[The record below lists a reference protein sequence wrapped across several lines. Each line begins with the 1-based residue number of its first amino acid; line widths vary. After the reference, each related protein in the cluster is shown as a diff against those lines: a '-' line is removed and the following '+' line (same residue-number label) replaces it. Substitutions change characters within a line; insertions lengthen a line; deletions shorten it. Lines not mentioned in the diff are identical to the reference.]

1 MSDGFLEGT
10 VQITVA
16 SETAAW
22 LDAQVRA
29 GRFTSVE
36 AAIDACVGLARLR
49 EQLEASVADP
59 RRLDVEDVKAALA
72 AHFDARRA
80 QAAGE

>member
-1 MSDGFLEGT
+1 MDDLLEHI
-10 VQITVA
+10 VQIAVA
-16 SETAAW
+16 SETAEW

-29 GRFTSVE
+29 GRFTSIE
-36 AAIDACVGLARLR
+36 AAVDACVGLARLR

-59 RRLDVEDVKAALA
+59 RRLEVEDVKAALA